1 MREAPRLEK
10 GGARGGRASRDKGNR
25 TERAIVRLLQERGL
39 AGERVPLSGAA
50 RGRFGGDISVPV
62 HGRDLRGEA
71 KARGNGFN
79 RLYDWLE
86 GRDFLVI
93 RADRKPLLVVVKL
106 ELAADVVMA
115 AERSKGAR
123 REKAH

>member
-1 MREAPRLEK
+1 MS
-10 GGARGGRASRDKGNR
+10 RGGRASRDKGNR

-62 HGRDLRGEA
+62 LGRDLRGEA
-71 KARGNGFN
+71 KCRGDGGGFKS
-79 RLYDWLE
+79 LYDWIE

-93 RADRKPLLVVVKL
+93 RADRKPMLVVARL
-106 ELAADVVMA
+106 ELAVDVILA
-115 AERSKGAR
+115 AERSTKGGAP
-123 REKAH
+123 